1 MTLVRNNLLVR
12 VRFYLLGMYSNSQ
25 KLLRNGD
32 FATHRG
38 LFEFCSSI
46 CDKELKTNLSSLFRL
61 LPMPSP
67 LVCLL
72 KNQ

>member
-1 MTLVRNNLLVR
+1 MTLVKNNLLVR

-38 LFEFCSSI
+38 LFKF
-46 CDKELKTNLSSLFRL
+46 FL
-61 LPMPSP
+61 LY
-67 LVCLL
+67 VITC
-72 KNQ
+72 